1 MEKAYLKYLDNY
13 EIGLALNTL
22 EKFFWNF
29 CDNYLEI
36 VKHRLYRPE
45 EFGEKETFSAK
56 KTVYYLLYKLL
67 QNFSI
72 YLPFVTEEIF
82 KGIYNTNKSIH
93 TSLIEKSP
101 YNFNVIKE
109 GDMLLEIISIVRGS
123 KTNHNVS
130 LKTEVSKLSLD
141 LSDDLNQ
148 FLKEGLNDFKATLF
162 IKELDINIINK
173 DFEVKDIILD
183 LE

>member
-1 MEKAYLKYLDNY
+1 
-13 EIGLALNTL
+13 
-22 EKFFWNF
+22 
-29 CDNYLEI
+29 
-36 VKHRLYRPE
+36 
-45 EFGEKETFSAK
+45 
-56 KTVYYLLYKLL
+56 
-67 QNFSI
+67 
-72 YLPFVTEEIF
+72 
-82 KGIYNTNKSIH
+82 
-93 TSLIEKSP
+93 
-101 YNFNVIKE
+101 
-109 GDMLLEIISIVRGS
+109 MLLEIISIVRGS

-173 DFEVKDIILD
+173 DFEVRDIILD